1 MKRVCFLGDSR
12 DAIRAFADPVRY
24 RIGVELR
31 AVQLG
36 LEPSDWKPMKDVAP
50 GAREVRVRDRSGA
63 FRVFYVASVRDLV
76 VVLHAFQK
84 TLEKTPR
91 RDIALAARRWREWQG
106 EHEE

>member
-36 LEPSDWKPMKDVAP
+36 LEPSEWKPMKDVAP
-50 GAREVRVRDRSGA
+50 GAREVRGRFACGTEAVPFA
-63 FRVFYVASVRDLV
+63 FSMSHL
-76 VVLHAFQK
+76 
-84 TLEKTPR
+84 
-91 RDIALAARRWREWQG
+91 
-106 EHEE
+106 